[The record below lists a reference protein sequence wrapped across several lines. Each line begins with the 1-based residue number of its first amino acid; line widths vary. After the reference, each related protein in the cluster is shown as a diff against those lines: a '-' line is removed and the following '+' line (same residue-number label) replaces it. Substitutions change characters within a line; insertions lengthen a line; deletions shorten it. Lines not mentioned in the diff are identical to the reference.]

1 MSKKYLTYEELL
13 YHLENDD
20 SDLEYLSEEDD
31 GWEVNDDQTN
41 EAHDEFEEVRVAI
54 SQDILHELEGD
65 RSIDNCIQT
74 QELENTVAAGTAAEL
89 CGASSGPIVQQPN
102 QTNVKREPK
111 KSILNTKQ
119 VLEKPKQ
126 IPSGPNAMARDR
138 FFKLRKHLHFVN
150 VQERP
155 PENTDRLWKV
165 RPLYN
170 VLRNRMS
177 ELTLEYRKGL
187 PKIRIDCGKYVHS
200 TMFFETVCQN

>member
-126 IPSGPNAMARDR
+126 IPSGPS
-138 FFKLRKHLHFVN
+138 K
-150 VQERP
+150 
-155 PENTDRLWKV
+155 TDRIN
-165 RPLYN
+165 LYYTENQLTRKKDIVWRKN
-170 VLRNRMS
+170 VTYQTPNINWYHPITPQIV
-177 ELTLEYRKGL
+177 ELENALY
-187 PKIRIDCGKYVHS
+187 
-200 TMFFETVCQN
+200 FFESTLLMIYSI